1 MLCPMRVLL
10 VSNLYPTPESPRR
23 GRFVADQAE
32 ALRDL
37 GVELELFTFP
47 LGAPAYPRATVR
59 LRRLLRRE
67 RFDLVHAHYGLC
79 GWCAALAGA
88 RPLIVTF
95 HGTDVRHRV
104 VGPMSRRLARR
115 VDLIAAASLSLYGE
129 EGARPGLPLVPGRS
143 AVLPCGAA
151 LGRFRSVPRSEARQR
166 LGLDAAGRYLFFP
179 ADPARVVKRHDRAAE
194 VARLAD
200 ATLLTAG
207 EIAPEEMNDWY
218 NAASSTLLTSD
229 SEGFGMAVLE
239 SLACRV
245 PVLSTP
251 VGIGPLALDG
261 IDGCLAAPFDARSWS
276 ELARR
281 HIDSADPRIDA
292 PPYEGRFSV
301 GRMAARVQA
310 AYEDVA
316 GLDSSGAIP

>member
-10 VSNLYPTPESPRR
+10 VTNLYPTPESPRR
-23 GRFVADQAE
+23 GRFVADQAA

-47 LGAPAYPRATVR
+47 LGAAAYPRATVR
-59 LRRLLRRE
+59 LRRLLGHE
-67 RFDLVHAHYGLC
+67 SFDLVHAHYGLC

-88 RPLIVTF
+88 RPLVVTF
-95 HGTDVRHRV
+95 HGTDVRHRL

-115 VDLIAAASLSLYGE
+115 IDLVAAASRSLYEE
-129 EGARPGLPLVPGRS
+129 EGERPGLPLLPGRS

-151 LGRFRSVPRSEARQR
+151 LGRFRSVPRAEARER

-179 ADPARVVKRHDRAAE
+179 ADPARAVKRHDRATE

-207 EIAPEEMNDWY
+207 EIAPEAMNDWY
-218 NAASSTLLTSD
+218 NAASSTLVTSD

-245 PVLSTP
+245 PVLSTA
-251 VGIGPLALDG
+251 VGIAPLALAG

-281 HIDSADPRIDA
+281 HLDSPDPRVDVPADA
-292 PPYEGRFSV
+292 GRFSAS
-301 GRMAARVQA
+301 RLAARVRA
-310 AYEDVA
+310 AYEDV
-316 GLDSSGAIP
+316 GGSHSSGSIP